1 MSLEYRRL
9 FLPGYITV
17 WQVIRNRE
25 WIGTAAQLAAPRRWQ
40 AALPDRD
47 GTYLLDEDGCPMW
60 LRTRSD
66 VTLRLAMLAE
76 GIAP

>member
-1 MSLEYRRL
+1 MSLVYRRL
-9 FLPGYITV
+9 FLPGYVTV
-17 WQVIRNRE
+17 WQVIRNGE
-25 WIGTAAQLAAPRRWQ
+25 WIGTAVQMAAPRRWQ

-47 GTYLLDEDGCPMW
+47 GVYLLDEDGCPLW
-60 LRTRSD
+60 LRTRAD